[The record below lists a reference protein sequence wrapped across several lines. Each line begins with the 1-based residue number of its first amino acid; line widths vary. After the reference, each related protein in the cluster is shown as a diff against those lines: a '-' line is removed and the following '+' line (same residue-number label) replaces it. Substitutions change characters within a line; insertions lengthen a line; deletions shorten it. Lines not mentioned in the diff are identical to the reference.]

1 MILVLLVYV
10 CIGWVVYDMLRTI
23 IFDRQEGQVI
33 LGMMLAAGMTM
44 EEIDIRLFVLSLLW
58 PVVILYYIMYGK

>member
-1 MILVLLVYV
+1 MILVALVYV

-33 LGMMLAAGMTM
+33 LGMMLSAGMTM

-58 PVVILYYIMYGK
+58 PVVILYYIMHGK

>member
-1 MILVLLVYV
+1 MILVALVYV
-10 CIGWVVYDMLRTI
+10 CIGWVVYDMFRTI

-58 PVVILYYIMYGK
+58 PVVILYYIMHGK

>member
-1 MILVLLVYV
+1 MIFVALVYV
-10 CIGWVVYDMLRTI
+10 CIGWAVYDMLRTI

-44 EEIDIRLFVLSLLW
+44 EEINIRLFVLSLLW
-58 PVVILYYIMYGK
+58 PVIILYYIMYGK